1 MTNPT
6 ICQCNHDVTMILNKK
21 MQCYS
26 MMIITECLLDAIMAK
41 VDVIVVI
48 QPTFCLTPY
57 VVFQKPT

>member
-1 MTNPT
+1 
-6 ICQCNHDVTMILNKK
+6 MILNKK

>member
-26 MMIITECLLDAIMAK
+26 MMIIIECLLDAIVAK
-41 VDVIVVI
+41 VDVIVAI
-48 QPTFCLTPY
+48 RPTFCLTPY
-57 VVFQKPT
+57 VVFQKPR